1 MRKYIVK
8 EFFQLF
14 SVLFM
19 QLKLAVNGT
28 IKIYENLKYIFRGN
42 YKNTTD
48 NIILELLCQILFMT
62 QQIKELLHKKN
73 TK

>member
-1 MRKYIVK
+1 
-8 EFFQLF
+8 
-14 SVLFM
+14 M

-48 NIILELLCQILFMT
+48 NIIPKLLCQILFMT
-62 QQIKELLHKKN
+62 QQIKELLHEKN
-73 TK
+73 AQ

>member
-1 MRKYIVK
+1 
-8 EFFQLF
+8 
-14 SVLFM
+14 M

-48 NIILELLCQILFMT
+48 NIILKLLCQILFMT
-62 QQIKELLHKKN
+62 QQIKELLHVKKPN
-73 TK
+73 RSNFCTQLEVQ